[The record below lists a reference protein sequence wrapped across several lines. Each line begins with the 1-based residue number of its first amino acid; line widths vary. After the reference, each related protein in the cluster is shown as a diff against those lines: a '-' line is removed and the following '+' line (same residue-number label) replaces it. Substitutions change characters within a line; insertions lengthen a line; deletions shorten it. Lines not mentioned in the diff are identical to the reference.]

1 MATLLLRLAGPL
13 QSWGVDSKFETRG
26 TLDFPTKSG
35 VIGLLA
41 AALGYSR
48 DEPLDRLNELNFGV
62 RVDKEGVR
70 LHDYHTADYHTAKG
84 KKDTYVT
91 HRYYLSDAV
100 FLAGLESDDAE
111 FLKELEEA
119 LRSPAFPLYLG
130 RRSCVPS
137 MPLVIG
143 IRDTSCLT
151 ALKNEKWQLSEWRQK
166 KNTKTSSEKL
176 RIIIDAETPNPLSV
190 FHDLPVSFSQKYRKF
205 APRSVE
211 EYGYVEIKQT
221 EHDALKA
228 LQ

>member
-48 DEPLDRLNELNFGV
+48 DEPLDRLNKLKFGV

-70 LHDYHTADYHTAKG
+70 LHDYHTAKG

-100 FLAGLESDDAE
+100 FLAGLESGGS
-111 FLKELEEA
+111 A
-119 LRSPAFPLYLG
+119 LCHA
-130 RRSCVPS
+130 
-137 MPLVIG
+137 
-143 IRDTSCLT
+143 
-151 ALKNEKWQLSEWRQK
+151 RQCCG
-166 KNTKTSSEKL
+166 T
-176 RIIIDAETPNPLSV
+176 
-190 FHDLPVSFSQKYRKF
+190 RKVQVYNDN
-205 APRSVE
+205 R
-211 EYGYVEIKQT
+211 
-221 EHDALKA
+221 
-228 LQ
+228 